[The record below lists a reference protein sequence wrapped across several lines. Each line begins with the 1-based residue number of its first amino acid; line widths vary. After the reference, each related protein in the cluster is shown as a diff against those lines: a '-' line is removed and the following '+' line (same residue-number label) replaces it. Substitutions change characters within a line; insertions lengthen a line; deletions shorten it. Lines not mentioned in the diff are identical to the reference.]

1 MRVALLTF
9 YPSEKSIVPGGIRA
23 VSYNLVQSLRAYGDL
38 ELHVIHCH
46 SDIAEDR
53 LMREERVTVH
63 YLAMPRQRILPNLVT
78 SIGRIVR
85 AVRAVNPDLVHAHA
99 AHFAYAGVRAGYPTI
114 YTIHGVLPREV
125 KIYTRTLFDRLRYSL
140 LAYYERQAL
149 RGVRQVVAIS
159 QHVLEEYAP
168 VGRGAWVR
176 IDNPV
181 SQEFFELADRS
192 VDESCFSMTV
202 GGNEARP
209 LGGRVLYVG
218 SIDER
223 KDLLMLLRAM
233 EGLRRQCAGAR
244 LVVAGRVNSPEYERR
259 VREYVA
265 AHALGEIVELRGF
278 LDRPGIMAEYE
289 RCSVVALPSLEEN
302 APMAVIEAMAAG
314 KPVVATAV
322 GGVPDIVVE
331 GETGFIVPPGD
342 DAAMAHRLGQLLA
355 DEELRGRLGRRA
367 REVARAR
374 FHAEQI
380 ARRYYELY
388 RQVLAPDR
396 VNRGLAGSQGGD

>member
-9 YPSEKSIVPGGIRA
+9 YPSDARTMPGGIRT
-23 VSYNLVQSLRAYGDL
+23 VSYNLVQSFRAYADL

-53 LMREERVTVH
+53 LVREGGMTVH

-85 AVRAVNPDLVHAHA
+85 AVRAVDPDLVHAHA

-125 KIYTRTLFDRLRYSL
+125 KIYTHTLFDRLRYGL

-149 RGVRQVVAIS
+149 RRVRQVVAIS
-159 QHVLEEYAP
+159 DHVLREYAP
-168 VGRGAWVR
+168 VGTASWVR

-181 SQEFFELADRS
+181 PQEFFELSD
-192 VDESCFSMTV
+192 CPMI
-202 GGNEARP
+202 
-209 LGGRVLYVG
+209 GRVLFVG

-233 EGLRRQCAGAR
+233 ERLRQQCPGASPRLTHSGAR
-244 LVVAGRVNSPEYERR
+244 LIVAGRVNSPEYERR

-265 AHALGEIVELRGF
+265 ARALEGIVEFRGF
-278 LDRPGIMAEYE
+278 LDRPKIMAEYE
-289 RCSVVALPSLEEN
+289 RASVVALPSLEEN

-355 DEELRGRLGRRA
+355 DEQLRERLGRRA
-367 REVARAR
+367 REVARER
-374 FHAEQI
+374 FHAERI

-388 RQVLAPDR
+388 RTILAL
-396 VNRGLAGSQGGD
+396 RG